1 MHNMHGKNVISLH
14 FTWLDSGQW
23 ALEST
28 FRSGDGKYTEAV
40 GIQNREIQTLV
51 VGNGCTGLKMVEML
65 ENHCFLIFRLILLH
79 ASYM

>member
-1 MHNMHGKNVISLH
+1 MHCKSVISLH

-51 VGNGCTGLKMVEML
+51 VGNGWTGLKMVG
-65 ENHCFLIFRLILLH
+65 NVGKSLLPDFQ
-79 ASYM
+79 ANFVTC